1 MRRRIL
7 NSSFRYLDTSQ
18 QALRKSSM
26 LWTRS
31 TGGSSKVVNA
41 LDSIN
46 GGARRKS
53 STRWTRSTP
62 GSPKVVIPANAWEPW
77 TRTSARIPR
86 LQEYSVDQNS
96 IMKAPV
102 VYILASKPRGAL
114 YIGVTSDLVKRIW
127 QHREGLS
134 DGFTKRHNI
143 KTLVWYEQ
151 HQTMANAIGREKAI
165 KRWRRR
171 EKLVLIYRTNPTW
184 RDLWNGIVG
193 KESIFASIAQ
203 VASATPATVGC
214 APISS
219 SMVPTHSRG

>member
-1 MRRRIL
+1 M
-7 NSSFRYLDTSQ
+7 
-18 QALRKSSM
+18 
-26 LWTRS
+26 
-31 TGGSSKVVNA
+31 
-41 LDSIN
+41 
-46 GGARRKS
+46 
-53 STRWTRSTP
+53 
-62 GSPKVVIPANAWEPW
+62 
-77 TRTSARIPR
+77 
-86 LQEYSVDQNS
+86 
-96 IMKAPV
+96 MKAPV